1 MKNSKISTLLRG
13 RAGLAML
20 FVILLF
26 ASVMFIE
33 ACKPSKPTTE
43 DAGSTRGIVPQELDP
58 TGIAD
63 FHFPEDSN
71 RLKEWAV
78 DPESAHLMYRHGWGL
93 WQAAIAPSG
102 QDYMGEE
109 LMVFETWLASGD
121 LMPAMLTPNGG
132 PSLSPP
138 DPRPIGKLRQ
148 LQHTSTRTPQPHGSS
163 TILGFV
169 KFNPAAADHVLAH
182 KLFDKRTLNSMQRAG
197 QANVP
202 AFPSTSVAVKT
213 AYLTLDSSNLDS
225 GRYFQLSVWTGEP
238 DTMMAY
244 PMEAWPNC
252 VWIDIL
258 NGSHGVEA
266 GNCIQGR
273 TAKATFNLNDFI
285 HFKLTTASAER
296 LTAAHRAAGEAQ
308 VFVENQYVVLTAL
321 HITTR
326 EFAQWT
332 WQSYYWDPQPQAPQL
347 PSRDAIAA
355 ERPAALQGAGAHY
368 AMVVAN
374 TMLTTSQ
381 PLAGGN
387 EAGKPVICYNPY
399 LEALFGEIDL
409 PASKAW
415 TYEGETHSNLV
426 GMRTNCMSCHAYASA
441 PFGVQSAGE
450 AMAVALYT
458 GDRYVGMDD
467 PQLEG
472 KLRCDFL
479 WSVPLNALEIVPA
492 GK

>member
-1 MKNSKISTLLRG
+1 
-13 RAGLAML
+13 ML

-26 ASVMFIE
+26 AAAMFIE
-33 ACKPSKPTTE
+33 ACKPSRPTTE
-43 DAGSTRGIVPQELDP
+43 DVGGSLGITPVELDP
-58 TGIAD
+58 TGIEG

-78 DPESAHLMYRHGWGL
+78 DPESASLMYRHAWGL
-93 WQAAIAPSG
+93 WQAAIASSG
-102 QDYMGEE
+102 QTYMDEE
-109 LMVFETWLASGD
+109 LMVFETWLASDD
-121 LMPAMLTPNGG
+121 LMPAMHTPTGG

-148 LQHTSTRTPQPHGSS
+148 LQHAAAATPKVHGSS

-169 KFNPAAADHVLAH
+169 KFNPAAAGHVLAH
-182 KLFDKRTLNSMQRAG
+182 KLFDKRTLNAMQRAG

-202 AFPSTSVAVKT
+202 AFPNTAVVVKT
-213 AYLTLDSSNLDS
+213 AYLTLDASIMDTD
-225 GRYFQLSVWTGEP
+225 GYFQLSAWTGEP
-238 DTMMAY
+238 DTMKAF
-244 PMEAWPNC
+244 PAEDWPNC
-252 VWIDIL
+252 VWIDIQ
-258 NGSHGVEA
+258 NRSHGTRA
-266 GNCIQGR
+266 GNCAQGR
-273 TAKATFNLNDFI
+273 TEDATFNLNDFL
-285 HFKLTTASAER
+285 HFKLTKATAQQ
-296 LTAAHRAAGEAQ
+296 LTDASKSAGESR

-332 WQSYYWDPQPQAPQL
+332 WQSYYWDPQPLAPQF
-347 PSRDAIAA
+347 PSSAAIVA

-374 TMLTTSQ
+374 AMITTAQ

-387 EAGKPVICYNPY
+387 EAGEPVICYNPY
-399 LEALFGEIDL
+399 LEALFGADDL
-409 PASKAW
+409 PASKSW
-415 TYEGETHSNLV
+415 TYEGKTYSNLV
-426 GMRTNCMSCHAYASA
+426 GMRSNCMSCHAYSSA
-441 PFGVQSAGE
+441 PVGVQPNGE
-450 AMAVALYT
+450 SMAVALYT

-479 WSVPLNALEIVPA
+479 WSIPLNALEIVPA